1 MFEMAFKLIGIL
13 ILCHF
18 IFDYPLQ
25 GDFLAKAK
33 NEKAPIPGV
42 PWVHAMFAH
51 TFMHAGAV
59 TLVTG
64 SWLLGAIEF
73 GTHFGID
80 RAKCRGLID
89 FDTDQ
94 FLHIG
99 LKVCYVLAIVAFG
112 PIP

>member
-1 MFEMAFKLIGIL
+1 MFELAFKLIGIL

-64 SWLLGAIEF
+64 SWLLGALYDWSIPAMIAVTV
-73 GTHFGID
+73 G
-80 RAKCRGLID
+80 A
-89 FDTDQ
+89 Q
-94 FLHIG
+94 
-99 LKVCYVLAIVAFG
+99 VAAIPLYYFSSKTPRKERTPESAA
-112 PIP
+112 